1 MDLED
6 WTLAEPDKPYRVCE
20 RCRKLMQDGFCD
32 KEGSLHICNNC
43 FKTYMDKKYG
53 KNKWRETD
61 DDGCEGYY
69 EYLENDNWY
78 GTGIFWTEWE

>member
-1 MDLED
+1 
-6 WTLAEPDKPYRVCE
+6 
-20 RCRKLMQDGFCD
+20 
-32 KEGSLHICNNC
+32 
-43 FKTYMDKKYG
+43 MDKKYG